1 MSKKDY
7 NDFLEYQ
14 LLYDR
19 YKMLSLNMFRWE
31 GLPETIESRYIE
43 NALFNHGLCLIVND
57 ENLGFVSTPCNY
69 GANLNINCVPTEVI
83 TCGYN
88 YIKTVKYLQKG
99 VKENCQLILNNDLGI
114 GNHKFIELYSQKMY
128 EVNRVIRANINQQK
142 YPWFIPCEP
151 KMKTTIKAMYEK
163 VDNLEPLIL
172 ADKSIITEGIQ
183 VLTTPTPYVADKLN
197 EYKYELE
204 REILTFHGLNN
215 NFEKKERLLTNE
227 VDSNN
232 DYISSNLE
240 IQYKNRLIAQELLN
254 KKFGWNCK
262 VINVAEEKR
271 KEREVELNNGKNN
284 KNDRY
289 CEK

>member
-1 MSKKDY
+1 MSKKNY
-7 NDFLEYQ
+7 NNFLEYQ

-151 KMKTTIKAMYEK
+151 KMKATIKAMYEK

-197 EYKYELE
+197 QYKYELE

-240 IQYKNRLIAQELLN
+240 IQYKNRLIAQDLLN
-254 KKFGWNCK
+254 QKFGWNCK

-271 KEREVELNNGKNN
+271 KEREVELDNDKNN
-284 KNDRY
+284 KND
-289 CEK
+289 

>member
-1 MSKKDY
+1 MSKKDYKDY

-57 ENLGFVSTPCNY
+57 ENVGFVSTPCNY
-69 GANLNINCVPTEVI
+69 GANLNINCVPTEVV

-88 YIKTVKYLQKG
+88 YVKTVKYLQKG

-114 GNHKFIELYSQKMY
+114 GNHKFIELYAQKMY

-151 KMKTTIKAMYEK
+151 KMKATIKAMYEK

-183 VLTTPTPYVADKLN
+183 VLTTHTPYVADKLN

-271 KEREVELNNGKNN
+271 KEREVELNNDKNN
-284 KNDRY
+284 KND
-289 CEK
+289 